1 MRRPGCGGRLRPP
14 LQGGDA
20 ARALP
25 LATEALWQLE
35 RQVNT
40 KIVLQV
46 LGANL

>member
-1 MRRPGCGGRLRPP
+1 MRRRAAGVGCVPPAGRGRGPGAP
-14 LQGGDA
+14 A
-20 ARALP
+20 
-25 LATEALWQLE
+25 ATEALWQLE